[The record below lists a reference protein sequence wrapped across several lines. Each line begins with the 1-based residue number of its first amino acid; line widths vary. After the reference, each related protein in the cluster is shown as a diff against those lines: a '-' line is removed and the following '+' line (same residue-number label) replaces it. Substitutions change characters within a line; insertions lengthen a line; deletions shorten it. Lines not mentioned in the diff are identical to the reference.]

1 MRKFIFA
8 ALLLALAG
16 CGGGGDKKVQRT
28 GMTAAQCQTADWR
41 GVGYDEGATG
51 HGTSGIAAHRRACAE
66 YGVSPDL
73 DAYLAGHAQGIA
85 VYCQPQN
92 GFNLGR
98 NGHQYGG
105 GCPLAKEGAF
115 TSAMADGFG
124 LYERQAKVNDLR
136 GQLTYAR
143 QRNKEIEYQLVSQG
157 GSLINPL
164 DNPLNKVS
172 TGLTIKNLM
181 EEKAA
186 LKASIPQLEHD
197 LDAAQA
203 DYETYRAG
211 LAGRYV

>member
-1 MRKFIFA
+1 MRKFIFT

-16 CGGGGDKKVQRT
+16 CSGGGDKEVQRT

-41 GVGYDEGATG
+41 GVGYDEGSTG
-51 HGTSGIAAHRRACAE
+51 HGTSGISAHRRACAE
-66 YGVSPDL
+66 FGVSPDL

-98 NGHQYGG
+98 NGNQYSG
-105 GCPLAKEGAF
+105 GCPLAMEGAF
-115 TSAMADGFG
+115 TAAMADGLG

-143 QRNKEIEYQLVSQG
+143 QRDKEIEYQLVNQG

-197 LDAAQA
+197 LDVAQA
-203 DYETYRAG
+203 DYEAYRVS